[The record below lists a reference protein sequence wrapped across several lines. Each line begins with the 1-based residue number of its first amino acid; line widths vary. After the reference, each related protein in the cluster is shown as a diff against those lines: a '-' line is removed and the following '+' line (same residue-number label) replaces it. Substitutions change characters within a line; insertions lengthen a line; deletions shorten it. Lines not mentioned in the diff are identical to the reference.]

1 MDDAAI
7 VRRINELAE
16 EEHRLEQSEA
26 GKGLSEDEKDRVR
39 SIEIA
44 LDQCWDLLRRR
55 RARRE
60 VGQDPDEVSVRP
72 AEVVEGYQQ

>member
-7 VRRINELAE
+7 VHQINELAE
-16 EEHRLEQSEA
+16 EEHRLEQSKS
-26 GKGLSEDEKDRVR
+26 GKGLSEDEKERVR

-60 VGQDPDEVSVRP
+60 VGQDPDQATVRP
-72 AEVVEGYQQ
+72 AEVVEGYRQ

>member
-7 VRRINELAE
+7 VRQINELTE
-16 EEHRLEQSEA
+16 EEHRLELSKS
-26 GKGLSEDEKDRVR
+26 GRGLSDEEHDRVR

-60 VGQDPDEVSVRP
+60 VGQDPDDVSLRS

>member
-7 VRRINELAE
+7 VQRINKLAE
-16 EEHRLEQSEA
+16 EEHRLELSKS
-26 GKGLSEDEKDRVR
+26 GSGLTDEEKDRIR

-60 VGQDPDEVSVRP
+60 VGQDPDDVSVRP

>member
-7 VRRINELAE
+7 VRQINELAE
-16 EEHRLEQSEA
+16 EEHRLELSKR
-26 GKGLSEDEKDRVR
+26 GKGLSDEELDRVR
-39 SIEIA
+39 SIEIS

-60 VGQDPDEVSVRP
+60 VGQDPDDVSVRS

>member
-7 VRRINELAE
+7 VHRINELAE
-16 EEHRLEQSEA
+16 EEHRLELSKGGA
-26 GKGLSEDEKDRVR
+26 GLTDEEKDRIR

-60 VGQDPDEVSVRP
+60 VGQNPDDVSLRP